1 MAFVNRIYVDSR
13 HRIVDSES
21 TSDFRIELPETMQMD
36 DNMHVIVTDVV
47 IPITWLTVEEDINDK
62 LYVRLIEATSENI
75 TCTDYILKIPSRN
88 YNRQELAEAISDV
101 CEARGLPLRANDD
114 PFRNL
119 IRIFLPADSQLQFM
133 VFSEKDL
140 DTKANV
146 TWTGPY
152 YTSANPQSINNI
164 IGNSL
169 FRMKTYDAAN
179 IFEGGSYNGVPHH
192 TIYLVCPQLG
202 NRSSVGPLGE
212 RDILKKVVIT
222 DDQLTIP
229 TNLYLNPEDHGDV
242 SRRTFKS
249 LNFKLTDVYGNT
261 VPLHGQNISFTLVF
275 CKDTY

>member
-13 HRIVDSES
+13 HRMVDSES

-75 TCTDYILKIPSRN
+75 TYTDYILKIPSRN

-133 VFSEKDL
+133 VFSDKDL
-140 DTKANV
+140 QITGVILNFDFNKFSLNNANA
-146 TWTGPY
+146 
-152 YTSANPQSINNI
+152 S
-164 IGNSL
+164 GNGLLAKSL
-169 FRMKTYDAAN
+169 QDIRKLL
-179 IFEGGSYNGVPHH
+179 P
-192 TIYLVCPQLG
+192 
-202 NRSSVGPLGE
+202 SS
-212 RDILKKVVIT
+212 LKKAIISL
-222 DDQLTIP
+222 DP
-229 TNLYLNPEDHGDV
+229 YLD
-242 SRRTFKS
+242 
-249 LNFKLTDVYGNT
+249 KLLSG
-261 VPLHGQNISFTLVF
+261 
-275 CKDTY
+275 K